1 MADDFR
7 VIIAGTRDFDNY
19 TLLCEYADKML
30 ANRKEAGY
38 NIIIV
43 SGCATGADTLGEQ
56 YAEARGYQVERYPAQ
71 WRDANGRY
79 DKGAGVKR
87 NALMAD
93 NADALLAYWDG
104 KSRGTKNMI
113 NEATKRGLLVRIKRY

>member
-1 MADDFR
+1 MANDFR

-30 ANRKEAGY
+30 SKRKEAGY

-43 SGCATGADTLGEQ
+43 SGCATGADTLGEH
-56 YAEARGYQVERYPAQ
+56 YAEVRGYQVERYPAQ
-71 WRDANGRY
+71 WRDANGKY

-113 NEATKRGLLVRIKRY
+113 QEATKRGLLVRIKEY

>member
-113 NEATKRGLLVRIKRY
+113 QEATKRGLLVRIKEY

>member
-71 WRDANGRY
+71 WRDANDRY

-113 NEATKRGLLVRIKRY
+113 DEATKRGLLVRIKKY